1 MSKRI
6 VYIGGGASSL
16 VSAILLKKRMPS
28 FDITIVEKE
37 KKLGKKLSAT
47 GGGKC
52 NIAPMC
58 DDILMYNLSA
68 QESVHK
74 LFKEISLS
82 NYLSLLSE
90 IGVNT
95 KTIKDYGY
103 YPVHESAPQLVKNL
117 YHQLNVLGIKV
128 IYDEFEDFIE
138 NKDNILVK
146 LKTQQLECDNLI
158 ISTGGLGTSDIRPI
172 LDKHHLRYTDI
183 CPGLT
188 PIKIQEDVS
197 SLFGC
202 RFEANI
208 SLKYNDNLIKEHF
221 GEVQFKKDAISGIP
235 ALNLSSEISRRQIKD
250 NGDLSRYS
258 IHIGLKDISS
268 NFVLNKTIEEA
279 FLSLF
284 KEEYARYLININKL
298 NPKETIDNNNTQKI
312 LDIISNQ
319 SFTVK
324 SLYDFKDGQVTVGG
338 ILLDEVDDNFRRNN
352 VFYIGELLNV
362 DGCCGG
368 YNLRFAITSGFKA
381 ALSLVRLHNIF

>member
-1 MSKRI
+1 MNKRI

-16 VSAILLKKRMPS
+16 CSAILLKKRNPS
-28 FDITIVEKE
+28 LEVFIVEKE

-58 DDILMYNLSA
+58 DDVFMYNMSA
-68 QESVHK
+68 QDDVYR

-82 NYLSLLSE
+82 NYLTLLSE
-90 IGVNT
+90 IGVNC

-103 YPVHESAPQLVKNL
+103 YPIHESAPQLVKNL

-128 IYDEFEDFIE
+128 IYDDFVDYVE
-138 NKDNILVK
+138 NKENIVIK
-146 LKTQQLECDNLI
+146 LKTQEICSDNLV
-158 ISTGGLGTSDIRPI
+158 ISTGGLGTSDIREV
-172 LDKHHLRYTDI
+172 LDRHNVGYTNI
-183 CPGLT
+183 CPGLV
-188 PIKIQEDVS
+188 PIKVKEDVS
-197 SLFGC
+197 TLFGV

-208 SLKYNDNLIKEHF
+208 SLKYNNNLIKEYF

-250 NGDLSRYS
+250 KDELTKYS
-258 IHIGLKDISS
+258 IHIGLKDVQT
-268 NFVLNKTIEEA
+268 NFVLGRTVEEA
-279 FLSLF
+279 LLSLF
-284 KEEYARYLININKL
+284 KEEYARYLIESNKL
-298 NPKETIDNNNTQKI
+298 NPKAIADERV
-312 LDIISNQ
+312 LDIITNQ
-319 SFTVK
+319 SFVVD

-338 ILLDEVDDNFRRNN
+338 IDLDEVDDDFRKNKIY
-352 VFYIGELLNV
+352 FIGEVLNV

-381 ALSLVRLHNIF
+381 ALSLLKSY

>member
-1 MSKRI
+1 MKNTI
-6 VYIGGGASSL
+6 IYIGGGAASL
-16 VSAILLKKRMPS
+16 CSAILLKKRMPS

-52 NIAPMC
+52 NIAPAC
-58 DDILMYNLSA
+58 DDVFMYNLSA
-68 QESVHK
+68 QDNVDK

-82 NYLSLLSE
+82 NYLTLLSE

-128 IYDEFEDFIE
+128 IFDKLIDYAE
-138 NKDNILVK
+138 NKNNVLVK
-146 LKTQQLECDNLI
+146 LSNQELVCDNLI
-158 ISTGGLGTSDIRPI
+158 LSTGGLGTSDIRGL
-172 LDKHHLRYTDI
+172 LDKHHVGYTNL
-183 CPGLT
+183 CPGLV
-188 PIKIQEDVS
+188 PIKVKEDVS
-197 SLFGC
+197 TLFGC

-208 SLKYNDNLIKEHF
+208 SLKYNGELIKEYF

-258 IHIGLKDISS
+258 IHVGLKDISS
-268 NFVLNKTIEEA
+268 NFVLDKTIEEA

-284 KEEYARYLININKL
+284 KEEYARYLININQL
-298 NPKETIDNNNTQKI
+298 NPKEIIDNNKSQKI
-312 LDIISNQ
+312 LDIISDQ
-319 SFTVK
+319 SFIVK

-338 ILLDEVDDNFRRNN
+338 VHLSEVDDNFKRNR

-381 ALSLVRLHNIF
+381 ALSLLKSY

>member
-1 MSKRI
+1 MSNKTI
-6 VYIGGGASSL
+6 VYIGGGASAL
-16 VSAILLKKRMPS
+16 TSAILLKKRMPL

-52 NIAPMC
+52 NIAPAC
-58 DDILMYNLSA
+58 DDIFMYNMSA
-68 QESVHK
+68 QDVVDK

-82 NYLSLLSE
+82 NYLTLLSE
-90 IGVNT
+90 IGVNC

-128 IYDEFEDFIE
+128 IYDELEDYVE
-138 NKDNILVK
+138 NKDNVLVK
-146 LKTQQLECDNLI
+146 LKTQELTCNHLI
-158 ISTGGLGTSDIRPI
+158 ISTGGLGTSDIREI
-172 LDKHHLRYTDI
+172 LDKHGVKYTNL
-183 CPGLT
+183 CPGLA
-188 PIKIQEDVS
+188 PIKVKEDVS
-197 SLFGC
+197 TLFGC

-208 SLKYNDNLIKEHF
+208 SLKYNGELIKEYF

-268 NFVLNKTIEEA
+268 NFVLDKTVEEA
-279 FLSLF
+279 LLSLF
-284 KEEYARYLININKL
+284 KEEYARYLINNNQL
-298 NPKETIDNNNTQKI
+298 NPKEIIDSNNYQKI

-319 SFTVK
+319 SFIVK

-338 ILLDEVDDNFRRNN
+338 ILLDEVDENFRRNN
-352 VFYIGELLNV
+352 VFYIGELLDV
-362 DGCCGG
+362 DGSCGG

-381 ALSLVRLHNIF
+381 ALSLLKSY

>member
-1 MSKRI
+1 MSKRV

-16 VSAILLKKRMPS
+16 CSAILLKKRDSS

-52 NIAPMC
+52 NIAPAR
-58 DDILMYNLSA
+58 DDVFMYNLS
-68 QESVHK
+68 SYDVVNR
-74 LFKEISLS
+74 LYTEIPLS
-82 NYLSLLSE
+82 GYLNLLSE
-90 IGVNT
+90 IGVNC

-128 IYDEFEDFIE
+128 IYDEFVDYSET
-138 NKDNILVK
+138 KDGVSIK
-146 LKTQQLECDNLI
+146 LKSQDLVCDNLVI
-158 ISTGGLGTSDIRPI
+158 ASGGLGTSDIRNM
-172 LDKHHLRYTDI
+172 LSRHGVKYSDI
-183 CPGLT
+183 YPGLV
-188 PIKIQEDVS
+188 PIRVKEDVN

-208 SLKYNDNLIKEHF
+208 SLKYNNELIKEYF

-235 ALNLSSEISRRQIKD
+235 ALNLSSEISRRYIKGNNELD
-250 NGDLSRYS
+250 GYS
-258 IHIGLKDISS
+258 IHIGLKDILP
-268 NFVLNKTIEEA
+268 NFILNKTVEEA
-279 FLSLF
+279 LLSLF
-284 KEEYARYLININKL
+284 KEEYARFLINNNQL
-298 NPKETIDNNNTQKI
+298 NPKTMIDNSIVDLI
-312 LDIISNQ
+312 LSIISDQ
-319 SFTVK
+319 PFFVK

-338 ILLDEVDDNFRRNN
+338 INLTEVNDCFAKNKVYF
-352 VFYIGELLNV
+352 IGEILNV

-381 ALSLVRLHNIF
+381 ALSLLKSY

>member
-1 MSKRI
+1 MQNKRI
-6 VYIGGGASSL
+6 IYIGGGASSL
-16 VSAILLKKRMPS
+16 CSAALLKKRMPS

-37 KKLGKKLSAT
+37 KKIGKKLSAT

-58 DDILMYNLSA
+58 DDVFMYNLSS
-68 QESVHK
+68 QDFVDK

-82 NYLSLLSE
+82 NYLTLLSE
-90 IGVNT
+90 IGVNC

-128 IYDEFEDFIE
+128 IYDELVDYIE
-138 NKDNILVK
+138 NKDGVLVK
-146 LKTQQLECDNLI
+146 LKNQELTCDNLVL
-158 ISTGGLGTSDIRPI
+158 STGGLGTSDIRDL
-172 LDKHHLRYTDI
+172 LDKHNVKYTKLY
-183 CPGLT
+183 PGLV
-188 PIKIQEDVS
+188 PIKVKEDVS
-197 SLFGC
+197 TLFGC

-208 SLKYNDNLIKEHF
+208 SLKYNNDLIKEYF

-250 NGDLSRYS
+250 SGDLSRYS

-268 NFVLNKTIEEA
+268 NFVLNKTVEEA

-284 KEEYARYLININKL
+284 KEEYARFLININQL
-298 NPKETIDNNNTQKI
+298 NPKEFINSNNSQKI
-312 LDIISNQ
+312 LDIIYDQLYVVN
-319 SFTVK
+319 SF
-324 SLYDFKDGQVTVGG
+324 YDFKDGQVTVGG
-338 ILLDEVDDNFRRNN
+338 VLLDEVDENFRRNN

-368 YNLRFAITSGFKA
+368 YNLRFAITSGFKV
-381 ALSLVRLHNIF
+381 ALSLLKSY

>member
-1 MSKRI
+1 MKNKHI
-6 VYIGGGASSL
+6 IYIGGGASSL
-16 VSAILLKKRMPS
+16 CSAILLKKRMPS

-52 NIAPMC
+52 NIAPAY
-58 DDILMYNLSA
+58 DDVFMYNMSA
-68 QESVHK
+68 QECVDK

-82 NYLSLLSE
+82 NYLTLLSE
-90 IGVNT
+90 IGVNC

-128 IYDEFEDFIE
+128 IYDELEDFIE
-138 NKDNILVK
+138 NRDGVLVK
-146 LKTQQLECDNLI
+146 LKTQELTCDKLV
-158 ISTGGLGTSDIRPI
+158 ISTGGLGTSDIRDL
-172 LDKHHLRYTDI
+172 LDRHNVRYTNL
-183 CPGLT
+183 CPGLA
-188 PIKIQEDVS
+188 PIKVKEDVS

-208 SLKYNDNLIKEHF
+208 SLKYNNNLIKEYF
-221 GEVQFKKDAISGIP
+221 GEIQFKKDAISGIP

-258 IHIGLKDISS
+258 IHVGLKDISS

-284 KEEYARYLININKL
+284 KEEYARYLISNNQL
-298 NPKETIDNNNTQKI
+298 NPKEIIDNNNSQKI
-312 LDIISNQ
+312 LDIISDQ

-338 ILLDEVDDNFRRNN
+338 VLLNEVDDSFRRNN
-352 VFYIGELLNV
+352 VFYIGELLDV

-381 ALSLVRLHNIF
+381 ALSLLKSY

>member
-1 MSKRI
+1 MNKRI

-16 VSAILLKKRMPS
+16 CSAILLKKRNPS
-28 FDITIVEKE
+28 LEVFIVEKE

-58 DDILMYNLSA
+58 DDVFMFNMSA
-68 QESVHK
+68 QDDVDR

-82 NYLSLLSE
+82 NYLTLLSE
-90 IGVNT
+90 IGVNC

-103 YPVHESAPQLVKNL
+103 YPIHESAPQLVKNL

-128 IYDEFEDFIE
+128 IYDDFVDYIE
-138 NKDNILVK
+138 NKENIVIK
-146 LKTQQLECDNLI
+146 FKTQEICCDNLV
-158 ISTGGLGTSDIRPI
+158 ISTGGLGTSDIREV
-172 LDKHHLRYTDI
+172 LDRHNVGYTNI
-183 CPGLT
+183 CPGLV
-188 PIKIQEDVS
+188 PIKVKEDVS
-197 SLFGC
+197 SLFGV

-208 SLKYNDNLIKEHF
+208 SLKYNDNLIKEYF

-250 NGDLSRYS
+250 KDELSKYS
-258 IHIGLKDISS
+258 IHIGLKDVQS
-268 NFVLNKTIEEA
+268 NFVLGRTVEEA
-279 FLSLF
+279 LLSLF
-284 KEEYARYLININKL
+284 KEEYARYLIEINKL
-298 NPKETIDNNNTQKI
+298 NPKAIADERV
-312 LDIISNQ
+312 LDIITNQ
-319 SFTVK
+319 SFVVD

-338 ILLDEVDDNFRRNN
+338 VDLNEVDDDFKKNKVYF
-352 VFYIGELLNV
+352 IGELLNV

-381 ALSLVRLHNIF
+381 ALSLLKSY